1 MIAARWA
8 QGATGPGQLF
18 MQTRLGTPV
27 MRPLTTLTTL
37 TTLMT
42 NMRLTS
48 LPLLD
53 SWPQKTGAGESAS
66 CLLQRSV
73 LNNQSLGNK
82 NYIILHWKLD
92 NSYYQALSYYYSL
105 VIWLMFLR
113 WMILLQPR
121 LISSLLFL
129 IRANDEENMNFK
141 CIYAKSLSSLSLIDF
156 ILNAFYRGM
165 LNVMSTV

>member
-1 MIAARWA
+1 MMIVARWA
-8 QGATGPGQLF
+8 QGVTGPGQLF
-18 MQTRLGTPV
+18 MQTRRETPV
-27 MRPLTTLTTL
+27 MRPLTTL
-37 TTLMT
+37 MT
-42 NMRLTS
+42 SMRLTS

-53 SWPQKTGAGESAS
+53 SWSQKTGAGESAS
-66 CLLQRSV
+66 CLLLRSV

-113 WMILLQPR
+113 WMILLLPR

-141 CIYAKSLSSLSLIDF
+141 MYLCQIKCHYCLLIDF
-156 ILNAFYRGM
+156 ILNIKC
-165 LNVMSTV
+165 L